1 MTNESGSVTDTLVFD
16 AFGNET
22 AKTGSTDNSYGFQ
35 GEEKDETGLYYLRAR
50 YMDPATGTFTSMDT
64 YGGSLSDP
72 MSLHKYLFANSNPV
86 AYCDPSG
93 HFSLMEMDAT
103 MAIDSILNTGY
114 ISGYLYIIDASITD
128 PNLEHHDF
136 MGYLGV
142 IGAGMLF
149 ATMSLVLS
157 ATVTGLLILA
167 IIDTLLGAVGT
178 RKGIIDIINGHP
190 IYGGAEIIAS
200 VVLVWTG
207 WRNYAGAR
215 SAARGVGKTI
225 NTDAQGSNNSK
236 PNPVD
241 NNGNNGKSGDVDFY
255 ITPEG
260 DAIPKNKYHSM
271 SDGEVRQW
279 YLEQEKRIPDV
290 VDSNASIE
298 QQARQAFN
306 QRNKIR
312 TTARELMS
320 NRDAAES
327 LYKTDPNKTW
337 GEMVDRAKS
346 KGYTGDNI
354 YKYIYDASQRSRQS
368 VNQKFGLG

>member
-1 MTNESGSVTDTLVFD
+1 
-16 AFGNET
+16 
-22 AKTGSTDNSYGFQ
+22 
-35 GEEKDETGLYYLRAR
+35 
-50 YMDPATGTFTSMDT
+50 
-64 YGGSLSDP
+64 
-72 MSLHKYLFANSNPV
+72 
-86 AYCDPSG
+86 
-93 HFSLMEMDAT
+93 
-103 MAIDSILNTGY
+103 
-114 ISGYLYIIDASITD
+114 
-128 PNLEHHDF
+128 
-136 MGYLGV
+136 
-142 IGAGMLF
+142 
-149 ATMSLVLS
+149 
-157 ATVTGLLILA
+157 
-167 IIDTLLGAVGT
+167 
-178 RKGIIDIINGHP
+178 
-190 IYGGAEIIAS
+190 
-200 VVLVWTG
+200 
-207 WRNYAGAR
+207 
-215 SAARGVGKTI
+215 
-225 NTDAQGSNNSK
+225 
-236 PNPVD
+236 
-241 NNGNNGKSGDVDFY
+241 
-255 ITPEG
+255 
-260 DAIPKNKYHSM
+260 M

>member
-50 YMDPATGTFTSMDT
+50 YMDPSTGTFTSMDT
-64 YGGSLSDP
+64 YGGSLTDP

-103 MAIDSILNTGY
+103 MTIDSILNAGY

-215 SAARGVGKTI
+215 SASKAASSVENTEKKQKTVSSKVDTENNKSPEVNHPPKKRGPKPKGTGRHNLKIEEVAKQIKDGKIIAGGGRGYPPEAKIPTPNGIKESRRPDILVERFDDGSIYGINVGKTTASGAPIKREAEAI
-225 NTDAQGSNNSK
+225 ND
-236 PNPVD
+236 
-241 NNGNNGKSGDVDFY
+241 
-255 ITPEG
+255 
-260 DAIPKNKYHSM
+260 
-271 SDGEVRQW
+271 
-279 YLEQEKRIPDV
+279 LEQAGIP
-290 VDSNASIE
+290 
-298 QQARQAFN
+298 
-306 QRNKIR
+306 
-312 TTARELMS
+312 M
-320 NRDAAES
+320 
-327 LYKTDPNKTW
+327 W
-337 GEMVDRAKS
+337 
-346 KGYTGDNI
+346 
-354 YKYIYDASQRSRQS
+354 YIPYDM
-368 VNQKFGLG
+368 